1 MKFSIPILLS
11 LSSIV
16 LALPL
21 AETEARSEAV
31 ADKATTD
38 HLASTA
44 HFFEESAVVAAAAA
58 STTPT
63 VVTTEN
69 GLTTDACKPVIVIF
83 ARGTNEV
90 GNVGQDVGPYVFT
103 DLRAALTT
111 AKVTVQGVDYAANV
125 LGYLEGGDPTGST
138 TMANLTNTA
147 AAKCPSAKLVLSG
160 YSQGAQLLH
169 NAASTLSAAV
179 TARIAA
185 VVMFGDPDNGKA
197 VGTVPTSKVLSI
209 CHDQDIVCTGS
220 GWFTTHL
227 TYSTNAQAASDF
239 IVSAVG
245 AV

>member
-1 MKFSIPILLS
+1 MKFSVPLLLS
-11 LSSIV
+11 LSSIA

-21 AETEARSEAV
+21 AETEIRAEAV
-31 ADKATTD
+31 ADKTTSE

-44 HFFEESAVVAAAAA
+44 HFFEETAVAAAAA

-63 VVTTEN
+63 FVTTEN

-83 ARGTNEV
+83 ARGTNEE

-103 DLRAALTT
+103 DLRASLTT

-125 LGYLEGGDPTGST
+125 LGYLEGGDPSGSA

-160 YSQGAQLLH
+160 YSQGAQVLH
-169 NAASTLSAAV
+169 NAAKTLSTAV

-185 VVMFGDPDNGKA
+185 VVMFGDPDNGQA

-209 CHDQDIVCTGS
+209 CHNQDIICTKL

-227 TYSTNAQAASDF
+227 TYSEDAQTASDF

>member
-1 MKFSIPILLS
+1 MKFSVPLLLS
-11 LSSIV
+11 ISSIA

-21 AETEARSEAV
+21 AETEVPTEVV
-31 ADKATTD
+31 ADKTTSE

-44 HFFEESAVVAAAAA
+44 HFFEEAAAAAA

-83 ARGTNEV
+83 ARGTNEE

-103 DLRAALTT
+103 DLRASLTT
-111 AKVTVQGVDYAANV
+111 EKVTVQGVDYAANV

-138 TMANLTNTA
+138 TMASLTNTA
-147 AAKCPSAKLVLSG
+147 AAKCPSAKLVLGG
-160 YSQGAQLLH
+160 YSQGAQVLH
-169 NAASTLSAAV
+169 NAAKTLSADV
-179 TARIAA
+179 TAKIAA
-185 VVMFGDPDNGKA
+185 VIMFGDPDNGQA

-209 CHDQDIVCTGS
+209 CHDQDIICTGL

-227 TYSTNAQAASDF
+227 TYSEDAQTASDF
-239 IVSAVG
+239 IVNAVG